1 MQSFRDDFVF
11 KTLYTQVLEFC
22 QENDIDVNE
31 KARPRRQRQVPARF
45 SDSIV
50 TSTIGHRDY
59 IDNEEQYRTTIYYPL
74 IDSVLIELNHRF
86 SSETIEILVSVS
98 SLCPNNENFLNFE
111 KLKPFALHLDIDVAL
126 LQNEL
131 NVLRPMMKKKELSNI
146 IELYWEL
153 MAYRDAFPNVALLV
167 QSALTI
173 PITSVTCERSFSKMK
188 TIKTTLRNTMSDSR
202 LSDLCVLSVERDFP
216 IDFDDVVE
224 VFAANHKNA
233 RIMLK

>member
-31 KARPRRQRQVPARF
+31 KARLRRQRQVPARF

-50 TSTIGHRDY
+50 TSTFGHRDY

-98 SLCPNNENFLNFE
+98 SLCPNNENF
-111 KLKPFALHLDIDVAL
+111 
-126 LQNEL
+126 
-131 NVLRPMMKKKELSNI
+131 
-146 IELYWEL
+146 
-153 MAYRDAFPNVALLV
+153 
-167 QSALTI
+167 
-173 PITSVTCERSFSKMK
+173 
-188 TIKTTLRNTMSDSR
+188 
-202 LSDLCVLSVERDFP
+202 
-216 IDFDDVVE
+216 
-224 VFAANHKNA
+224 
-233 RIMLK
+233 